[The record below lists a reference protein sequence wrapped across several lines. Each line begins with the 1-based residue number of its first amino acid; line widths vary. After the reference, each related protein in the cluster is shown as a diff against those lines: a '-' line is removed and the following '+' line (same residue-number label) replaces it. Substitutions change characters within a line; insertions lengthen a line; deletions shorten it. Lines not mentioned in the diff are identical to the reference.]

1 MTKSEFVKAAKDTAA
16 LSTIYVKGGF
26 GQPLTWGD
34 NWDNLKSQWAWN
46 RTHSEA
52 ISKAIEASVASGRT
66 PFAFDC
72 VCLVKGL
79 LWGFCGDADKYAGG
93 AVYGS
98 NGVPDCTV
106 DNFLRDCCTGVTT
119 DFSNLEPGEYLYN
132 TGHCGIYVGNGD
144 VVECTPKWDGGVQV
158 SKLVNLGYTGDKQ
171 RRWTF
176 HGRIRVLQDDP
187 VTDQV
192 MSCRCPLC
200 GEQLQII
207 LKAVDSK

>member
-1 MTKSEFVKAAKDTAA
+1 MKISEFVTAAKDTAR
-16 LSTIYVKGGF
+16 LCTVYVKGGY

-34 NWDNLKSQWAWN
+34 NWDNLRNQWAWN
-46 RTHSEA
+46 RTHTKA
-52 ISKAIEASVASGRT
+52 IVEAIEAAKAQGVT

-79 LWGFCGDADKYAGG
+79 LWGFSGDASKYAGG

-119 DFSNLEPGEYLYN
+119 DFTNVAVGDYLYN
-132 TGHCGIYVGNGD
+132 SGHCGIYVGDGD

-158 SKLVNLGYTGDKQ
+158 SKLVNLGYTGDKE
-171 RRWTF
+171 RRWTY
-176 HGRIRVLQDDP
+176 HGRIKVLEPDVPEQ
-187 VTDQV
+187 Q
-192 MSCRCPLC
+192 MICKCPLC
-200 GEQLQII
+200 GGNLMAII
-207 LKAVDSK
+207 KGLDR